1 MDQEGQLTRHKG
13 TDRRVDNK
21 RCRSCDNFLYVFK
34 GAAPRAEVSS
44 TATPARNTIAF
55 ASA

>member
-1 MDQEGQLTRHKG
+1 MMDQEGQLTRHNG

-34 GAAPRAEVSS
+34 GAP
-44 TATPARNTIAF
+44 PARHGQKGRGC
-55 ASA
+55 